1 MPDPQIMSTINRQQ
15 NSLSRQLSKELG
27 ELLSL
32 VNARKNSKAIHLD
45 ENPTLLVT
53 DLNKGCENDQ

>member
-15 NSLSRQLSKELG
+15 NSLSRQLSKEVG

-32 VNARKNSKAIHLD
+32 VNARKNSKALLLG
-45 ENPTLLVT
+45 ENPALL
-53 DLNKGCENDQ
+53 G